1 MEKTAVIKEIRVN
14 EKELEKPLNKK
25 VNNESKLYLV
35 ESNIYKI
42 LNQNLRLSRKP
53 VVEKLLLSKP
63 NGICNPNGILI
74 DEDNDFLG
82 CSFPFLKDYE
92 NLDVTKI
99 PYELRIKYLKK
110 INEAFRRLIDLN
122 LYYHDTHFNNFM
134 VKDDDIVLV
143 DSDSAILINDSEPR
157 KQKKYL
163 YYCCKNLCNL
173 SLSLILGFNISYFNR
188 KYGQKTMKKYLLSFN
203 DKALNEIVLF
213 AYSNHHIFLNDFY
226 ADRLVDSINSDTIN
240 SIAMTI

>member
-1 MEKTAVIKEIRVN
+1 MEIRVN
-14 EKELEKPLNKK
+14 EKELINPLNKK

-42 LNQNLRLSRKP
+42 LNKNLRLSRKP
-53 VVEKLLLSKP
+53 VIEKLLLSQV
-63 NGICNPNGILI
+63 NGICNPNSILI
-74 DEDNDFLG
+74 DENNEFLG
-82 CSFPFLKDYE
+82 CSFPFLEDYE

-99 PYELRIKYLKK
+99 PYETRIKYLKK
-110 INEAFRRLIDLN
+110 INETFRKLIDLN
-122 LYYHDTHFNNFM
+122 LYYYDTHFNNFM
-134 VKDDDIVLV
+134 VKDDNIVLV
-143 DSDSAILINDSEPR
+143 DSDSAILIENEPK

-188 KYGQKTMKKYLLSFN
+188 KYGQKTMKKYLLSLN

-226 ADRLVDSINSDTIN
+226 ADKVVDSIDSDKIKN
-240 SIAMTI
+240 IAIIV